1 MTDNLC
7 DNALNVANGM
17 INVENIWPHGT
28 YCQWLI
34 SAQDNDYYVTLEF
47 QNFHV
52 RNTIAIKKIFNYINS
67 FLSKIYFRLT
77 IGIIEF

>member
-7 DNALNVANGM
+7 DNALNFANGRL
-17 INVENIWPHGT
+17 IVGDYWSLGT

-34 SAQDNDYYVTLEF
+34 STQDNDDYVTLEF

-52 RNTIAIKKIFNYINS
+52 RKTIAIKNIW
-67 FLSKIYFRLT
+67 LCLAIYQKFILD
-77 IGIIEF
+77 

>member
-7 DNALNVANGM
+7 DNALGLANSQLK
-17 INVENIWPHGT
+17 VEDNLPANT

-34 SAQDNDYYVTLEF
+34 STQDNDDYVTLEF

-52 RNTIAIKKIFNYINS
+52 RKTIAIKNIW
-67 FLSKIYFRLT
+67 LCLAIYQKFILD
-77 IGIIEF
+77 